1 MLDAIKECAFPVAFL
16 ALVVWSV
23 ARAALEELRPP
34 KR

>member
-16 ALVVWSV
+16 GFVVWAV
-23 ARAALEELRPP
+23 AAAALEELRPP